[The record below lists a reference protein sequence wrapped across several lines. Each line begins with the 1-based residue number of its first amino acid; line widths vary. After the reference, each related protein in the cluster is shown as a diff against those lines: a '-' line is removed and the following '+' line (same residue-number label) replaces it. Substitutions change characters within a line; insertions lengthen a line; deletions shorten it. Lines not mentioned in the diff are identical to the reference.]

1 MYGRWPDKKALTQ
14 YEVIRIDS
22 NAFDGKAIRK
32 EVVIRFIGKSKTIP
46 LHVLIYQPKIE
57 QRPPVFISLNF
68 QGNHST
74 QKDTTITI
82 TESWR
87 KLNKNPVVIERGG
100 QERRWPIKEII
111 EGGFAIATAW
121 YQELEEDRADG
132 WRTGIREELKDQ
144 LNTAPEEWTALG
156 VWGWGMSRILDYIET
171 DRTLDAE
178 KVIALGHSRLGKA
191 TLWGAANDRRFAA
204 VISNNSGEGGAAL
217 SRREFGENI
226 ARINTSFPHWFVAKF
241 KEYNGRPQDLP
252 VDQHMLLSLIAP
264 RPLYVASASLDLW
277 ADPKGEFISATEAGK
292 VYALYGQEG
301 IKTPW
306 SPTIG
311 ETVGK
316 TVRYHIREGTH
327 DILLFDWVRYMQFA
341 KETL

>member
-1 MYGRWPDKKALTQ
+1 
-14 YEVIRIDS
+14 
-22 NAFDGKAIRK
+22 
-32 EVVIRFIGKSKTIP
+32 
-46 LHVLIYQPKIE
+46 
-57 QRPPVFISLNF
+57 
-68 QGNHST
+68 
-74 QKDTTITI
+74 
-82 TESWR
+82 
-87 KLNKNPVVIERGG
+87 
-100 QERRWPIKEII
+100 
-111 EGGFAIATAW
+111 
-121 YQELEEDRADG
+121 
-132 WRTGIREELKDQ
+132 
-144 LNTAPEEWTALG
+144 
-156 VWGWGMSRILDYIET
+156 MSRILDYIET

-292 VYALYGQEG
+292 VYALYGKEG